1 MAARPARRW
10 LGLRDRPID
19 AGLVG
24 PAYAWNGR
32 VSEADWAALLAEGG
46 SLAMAA
52 PSFRRPHYHSFI
64 RVSPYKI

>member
-1 MAARPARRW
+1 MAARPVRRW

-32 VSEADWAALLAEGG
+32 VSEAEWAALLAEGG

-52 PSFRRPHYHSFI
+52 PSFRRPSLSFFHSCF
-64 RVSPYKI
+64 SE